1 MYIFVDISFT
11 SKIKD
16 MRKHLSLLLIALVL
30 PLFTWAQE
38 KLSVSDFYCN
48 EEGTEAMLAETQK
61 LDPNGQKCAI
71 IKVVSTPP
79 LKGLAF
85 DTGQLQVMGVVEKN
99 S

>member
-11 SKIKD
+11 SKLQEYNKV

-48 EEGTEAMLAETQK
+48 EKGMEAMLAETQK

-79 LKGLAF
+79 LKVGCSKS
-85 DTGQLQVMGVVEKN
+85 V
-99 S
+99 

>member
-48 EEGTEAMLAETQK
+48 KEGTEAMLA
-61 LDPNGQKCAI
+61 
-71 IKVVSTPP
+71 
-79 LKGLAF
+79 
-85 DTGQLQVMGVVEKN
+85 
-99 S
+99 

>member
-1 MYIFVDISFT
+1 
-11 SKIKD
+11 

-48 EEGTEAMLAETQK
+48 EKGMEAMLAETQK

-71 IKVVSTPP
+71 I
-79 LKGLAF
+79 
-85 DTGQLQVMGVVEKN
+85 
-99 S
+99 